1 MNQRNASAEL
11 DASTD
16 IATNFTPNKL
26 RSLVGDYWAK
36 PSTLVDAIVDQNCT
50 AAPKKS
56 IRTIAVFFH
65 ALRMGG
71 GDRITRD
78 LAIMWEEIG
87 YRVIVI
93 TNTEPSEEDYP
104 LPKTITRVSIPT
116 FLGITKDTY
125 AERGRALERVLIDY
139 DVDVLVFAHWFSDV
153 LAFDMLTAKSLGIPF
168 FLFIQT
174 SFTQFF
180 LDSDMPS
187 NYIDIPLQY
196 KLADGIICL
205 SEMDRLFWSKFN
217 SNVRCTYNP
226 ITQTSPHQPSAPL
239 AGHNIIWPARVH
251 VDKYPLR
258 VVPIMDALLKKV
270 PDAKIWMVGP
280 EDPNLKQQIIEAAE
294 ARGEAVAS
302 SIVFC
307 GPQTEDQ
314 MPDWYR
320 KADAFLLTSKR
331 EGWSLALAEALA
343 TGLPCVMYDLPYL
356 TLVKGNDAIIRI
368 PQGDGEAAADAL
380 ASVLTD
386 KDRAHEMGRAG
397 HSYMTEIARYDH
409 KRFWRECFASA
420 FDRQRA
426 NASIDN
432 NVSPLEKLMWREL
445 LDAYRSHIESFEE
458 ERAHLVEQ
466 INENN
471 QVMRRQSAQI
481 TGLEDYVDH
490 ILHSKSYRIGIT
502 ITALP
507 RALKRFFGK
516 PSTPSESDR

>member
-11 DASTD
+11 DGSTD
-16 IATNFTPNKL
+16 IATSFTPNKL
-26 RSLVGDYWAK
+26 RSLVDDYWAK
-36 PSTLVDAIVDQNCT
+36 PSALVDAMVDQKCA
-50 AAPKKS
+50 AAPKKN

-226 ITQTSPHQPSAPL
+226 ITQTPPHQPSAPL

-368 PQGDGEAAADAL
+368 PQGDDEAAADAL
-380 ASVLTD
+380 ASVLID

-458 ERAHLVEQ
+458 ERTHLVEQ
-466 INENN
+466 INE
-471 QVMRRQSAQI
+471 I
-481 TGLEDYVDH
+481 
-490 ILHSKSYRIGIT
+490 
-502 ITALP
+502 
-507 RALKRFFGK
+507 
-516 PSTPSESDR
+516 

>member
-11 DASTD
+11 DGSTD
-16 IATNFTPNKL
+16 IATSFTPDRL
-26 RSLVGDYWAK
+26 RSLVSKYWAK
-36 PSTLVDAIVDQNCT
+36 PSVLVDVALGQNH
-50 AAPKKS
+50 AASPKEN
-56 IRTIAVFFH
+56 IRTVAVFFH
-65 ALRMGG
+65 AFGIGG
-71 GDRITRD
+71 GERVTRD
-78 LAIMWEEIG
+78 LISLWQSMDL
-87 YRVIVI
+87 RVILM
-93 TNTEPSEEDYP
+93 TNVEPSEGDYA
-104 LPKTITRVSIPT
+104 LPENVSRIVIPT
-116 FLGITKDTY
+116 CVGITADTY
-125 AERGRALERVLIDY
+125 QARHEALKKILVDEE
-139 DVDVLVFAHWFSDV
+139 VDVLVFAHWFSDV
-153 LAFDMLTAKSLGIPF
+153 LAFDMLTVKSLGIPF

-196 KLADGIICL
+196 KLADGIVCL

-226 ITQTSPHQPSAPL
+226 ITQTPLHQPSAPL
-239 AGHNIIWPARVH
+239 AGHSIIWPARVH
-251 VDKYPLR
+251 ADKYPLR
-258 VVPIMDALLKKV
+258 VVPIMEALLKKV

-294 ARGEAVAS
+294 ACGEAVAS

-356 TLVKGNDAIIRI
+356 TLVKDNDAIIRI
-368 PQGDGEAAADAL
+368 PQGDAEAAANAL

-420 FDRQRA
+420 FGRQ
-426 NASIDN
+426 NASATTDN
-432 NVSPLEKLMWREL
+432 SVSSLEKLMWSEL

-458 ERAHLVEQ
+458 ERARLVGQ
-466 INENN
+466 INESN
-471 QVMRRQSAQI
+471 QAIWLQSAQI
-481 TGLEDYVDH
+481 AELEDYVDH
-490 ILHSKSYRIGIT
+490 ILHSKSYKIGIA

-507 RALKRFFGK
+507 RALKRLFGK
-516 PSTPSESDR
+516 SSTPSESDR